1 MCLSSSLFVTYFL
14 AVYQKPTNFLYF
26 PLSVML
32 RACFP
37 RVSQSVSFRKVKPY
51 PSPLKLDSFTIVNV
65 SPGPYEFIC
74 TALRFQYFMNSSG

>member
-26 PLSVML
+26 P
-32 RACFP
+32 
-37 RVSQSVSFRKVKPY
+37 RVSQSVLGLFPSERSSHIL
-51 PSPLKLDSFTIVNV
+51 SPLELDSFTIVNV
-65 SPGPYEFIC
+65 LPGPYDFIR